1 MYFGVN
7 VKIGY
12 RSEESH
18 GFCIQPRLARIQ
30 PRFRVSV
37 FPQLPRHRHRLQEN
51 LLYLITSRRL
61 RTTRTPSL
69 RTLTTLAAMPQNEYI
84 ERFRKQQGRRLDHD
98 ERVRKRAARETHAAS
113 SKAQNFR
120 GLRAKL
126 HQQKR
131 HKEKIQMKKAI
142 KQQEERNVKGDPD
155 ASAGPSSTP
164 LPGYLLDRSNN
175 SNAKALSSAIKDKR
189 AEKAAKFSVPLPKVR
204 GISEEEMFKVVK
216 TGKKTAKKSWKRM
229 ITKPTFVG
237 ADFTRRPVKYERF
250 IRPMGLRYK
259 KANVTHPELGVTVQL
274 PIISVKKNPQNPM
287 YTQLGVL
294 TKGTILEV
302 NVSELGLVT
311 AGGKVVWGRWAQV
324 TNNCENDGCV
334 NAVLLV

>member
-1 MYFGVN
+1 
-7 VKIGY
+7 
-12 RSEESH
+12 
-18 GFCIQPRLARIQ
+18 
-30 PRFRVSV
+30 
-37 FPQLPRHRHRLQEN
+37 
-51 LLYLITSRRL
+51 
-61 RTTRTPSL
+61 
-69 RTLTTLAAMPQNEYI
+69 MPQNEYI
-84 ERFRKQQGRRLDHD
+84 ERWTKQHGRRFDY
-98 ERVRKRAARETHAAS
+98 EERKRKRLAREGHKQS
-113 SKAQNFR
+113 QDAQKLH

-126 HQQKR
+126 YQKKR
-131 HKEKIQMKKAI
+131 HAEKIQMKKQI
-142 KQQEERNVKGDPD
+142 KAHEERNVKSSQP
-155 ASAGPSSTP
+155 SEPSSTP
-164 LPGYLLDRSNN
+164 LPQYLLDRSQPTQ
-175 SNAKALSSAIKDKR
+175 AKALSSAIKNKR

-216 TGKKTAKKSWKRM
+216 TGKKTAKKGWKRM

-237 ADFTRRPVKYERF
+237 PDFTRRPVKYERF

-324 TNNCENDGCV
+324 TNNPENDGCV

>member
-1 MYFGVN
+1 
-7 VKIGY
+7 
-12 RSEESH
+12 
-18 GFCIQPRLARIQ
+18 
-30 PRFRVSV
+30 
-37 FPQLPRHRHRLQEN
+37 
-51 LLYLITSRRL
+51 
-61 RTTRTPSL
+61 
-69 RTLTTLAAMPQNEYI
+69 MPQNEYI
-84 ERFRKQQGRRLDHD
+84 ERFTKQHGRRLDHE
-98 ERVRKRAARETHAAS
+98 ERTRKRAAREGHKAS
-113 SKAQNFR
+113 ENAQNLR

-126 HQQKR
+126 YQQKR

-142 KQQEERNVKGDPD
+142 RQQEEKNVKSAEPAEP
-155 ASAGPSSTP
+155 ASKP
-164 LPGYLLDRSNN
+164 LPGYLLDRSN
-175 SNAKALSSAIKDKR
+175 STIAKALSSAIKNKR

-237 ADFTRRPVKYERF
+237 PDFTRRPVKYERF

-294 TKGTILEV
+294 TKGTIIEV

-324 TNNCENDGCV
+324 TNNPENDGCL
-334 NAVLLV
+334 NAVLLVRTSSTTVSSGREHSMNPSILLIKIKETCDGRRFDWFATNMAQPFARVAYPVIQSAARPTFGGQEDR

>member
-1 MYFGVN
+1 
-7 VKIGY
+7 
-12 RSEESH
+12 
-18 GFCIQPRLARIQ
+18 
-30 PRFRVSV
+30 
-37 FPQLPRHRHRLQEN
+37 
-51 LLYLITSRRL
+51 
-61 RTTRTPSL
+61 
-69 RTLTTLAAMPQNEYI
+69 MPQNEYI
-84 ERFRKQQGRRLDHD
+84 ERWQKQHGKRFDH
-98 ERVRKRAARETHAAS
+98 EERKRKRLARESHS
-113 SKAQNFR
+113 QSQDAQKLH

-126 HQQKR
+126 YQKKR
-131 HKEKIQMKKAI
+131 HAEKIQMKKTI
-142 KQQEERNVKGDPD
+142 KAHEERNVKS
-155 ASAGPSSTP
+155 SAPNEPSWTP
-164 LPGYLLDRSNN
+164 LPQYLLDRANPT
-175 SNAKALSSAIKDKR
+175 NAKALSSAIKNKR

-204 GISEEEMFKVVK
+204 GIAEEEMFKVVK
-216 TGKKTAKKSWKRM
+216 TGKKTAKKGWKRM

-237 ADFTRRPVKYERF
+237 NDFTRRPVKYERF

-294 TKGTILEV
+294 TKGTIVEV

-311 AGGKVVWGRWAQV
+311 AGGKVVWGRWAQI